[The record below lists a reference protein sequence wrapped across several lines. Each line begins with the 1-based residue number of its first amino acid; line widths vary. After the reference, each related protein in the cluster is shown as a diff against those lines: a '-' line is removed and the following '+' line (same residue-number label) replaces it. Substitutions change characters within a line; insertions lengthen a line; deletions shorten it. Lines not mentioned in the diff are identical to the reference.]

1 MHLEL
6 PETCD
11 VMRYVTPT
19 TVVLKQT
26 ETARMKK
33 MPLELLI
40 LSDIRFIRE
49 GLAEVLGHNGAFL
62 IAGVATDVEHACA
75 LARSASPR
83 VMLVDTALPHGIAA
97 VASLRKCALEAK
109 IVAFAL
115 TETETEVIA
124 WAQAGIDG
132 YIPRNAPLTALVGLL
147 CRIVHGEQDC
157 PTQIAS
163 GMLRWIGRHPDITP
177 LLRPQTEHA
186 GLTAREQEIAG
197 LVSAG
202 LSNKEIA
209 RRLGISL
216 ATAKSHVHNIL
227 GKLGV
232 SSRSQAIRHIPD
244 QRLPARSRGLD

>member
-1 MHLEL
+1 
-6 PETCD
+6 
-11 VMRYVTPT
+11 
-19 TVVLKQT
+19 
-26 ETARMKK
+26 

-49 GLAEVLGHNGAFL
+49 GLAEALGRDGAFL

-75 LARSASPR
+75 LARSAPPR

-97 VASLRKCALEAK
+97 VASLRKCAPEAK

-147 CRIVHGEQDC
+147 GRIVHGEQVC

-163 GMLRWIGRHPDITP
+163 GMLRWIARNPGIAPVLQPPTG
-177 LLRPQTEHA
+177 HA
-186 GLTAREQEIAG
+186 GLTAREQEIAALMG
-197 LVSAG
+197 AG

-209 RRLGISL
+209 RRLRISL

-232 SSRSQAIRHIPD
+232 SSRSQAIRRIPD
-244 QRLPARSRGLD
+244 QLSRATPPGILPALSRDLE